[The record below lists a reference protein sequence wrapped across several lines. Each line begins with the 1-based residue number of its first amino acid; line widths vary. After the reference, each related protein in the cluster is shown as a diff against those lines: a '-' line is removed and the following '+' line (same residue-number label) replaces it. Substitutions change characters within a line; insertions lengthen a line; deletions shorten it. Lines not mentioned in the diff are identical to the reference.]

1 MIIFHERINNSTWG
15 NMNPYRLLFFLT
27 LLNLLNFV
35 DRQLI
40 ASFANFIVPD
50 LGLTDWQYGILTGLA
65 FVFFYS
71 IMGLF
76 MGTLADKY
84 NRPRLIGFGVLLWS
98 VFTAL
103 TGAAKGFISMAIP
116 RAFIGV
122 GESILTPTSMSM
134 LSDSFPANRMGFAA
148 GVYYMGVPIGVGIS
162 LLIVGFLGE
171 PLGWRNCFYILGGI
185 GAVLGIIAFF
195 FKDRPRKHLIDNPD
209 EVNLSFSEI
218 VSTLRQALT
227 SSNALILTI
236 AGGVLYHVA
245 LGAAV
250 FEQLWYAQERGF
262 ERSEIAQL
270 TGIIGVVAGLAGN
283 LFGGLMSDWWL
294 RTFNQGRPMFLFW
307 LTLLLLP
314 LGIIYRF
321 VEPNTFIFWLGVVI
335 GYFQLGC
342 FYGPTFSTVQELVP
356 PKIRATV
363 VAFYILCLNLIGLT
377 FGSLGGGIFTDLLR
391 SFDVAEPYTIML
403 VTFSLIAGL
412 AIPCYYFG
420 GKIYESDRKRL
431 LEEFNN

>member
-1 MIIFHERINNSTWG
+1 
-15 NMNPYRLLFFLT
+15 MNPYRLLFFLT

-431 LEEFNN
+431 LEKFNN

>member
-1 MIIFHERINNSTWG
+1 
-15 NMNPYRLLFFLT
+15 MNPYRLLFFLT

-185 GAVLGIIAFF
+185 GAVLGIVAFF

-209 EVNLSFSEI
+209 EVNLSYSEI

>member
-1 MIIFHERINNSTWG
+1 
-15 NMNPYRLLFFLT
+15 MNPYRLLFFLT

-185 GAVLGIIAFF
+185 GAILGIVAFF

-209 EVNLSFSEI
+209 EVNLSFLEI

-321 VEPNTFIFWLGVVI
+321 VETNTFIFWLGVVI

-377 FGSLGGGIFTDLLR
+377 FGSLGGGIFTDILR
-391 SFDVAEPYTIML
+391 SFDVIEPYTIML

-431 LEEFNN
+431 LEKFNN

>member
-1 MIIFHERINNSTWG
+1 
-15 NMNPYRLLFFLT
+15 MNPYRLLFFLT

-185 GAVLGIIAFF
+185 GAVLGIIAFY

-209 EVNLSFSEI
+209 EVNLSYSEI

-294 RTFNQGRPMFLFW
+294 KTFNQGRPMFLFW

-321 VEPNTFIFWLGVVI
+321 VEPNTFIFWLGVTI

-391 SFDVAEPYTIML
+391 SFDVTEPYTIML

>member
-1 MIIFHERINNSTWG
+1 
-15 NMNPYRLLFFLT
+15 MNPYRLLFFLT

-84 NRPRLIGFGVLLWS
+84 NRPRLIGFGVLVWS

-148 GVYYMGVPIGVGIS
+148 GVYSIGVPIGVGIS

-185 GAVLGIIAFF
+185 GAVLGIIAFY

-209 EVNLSFSEI
+209 EVNLSYSEI

-294 RTFNQGRPMFLFW
+294 KTFNQGRPMFLFW

-321 VEPNTFIFWLGVVI
+321 VEPNTFIFWLGVTI

-391 SFDVAEPYTIML
+391 SFDVTEPYTIML

-431 LEEFNN
+431 LEKFNN

>member
-1 MIIFHERINNSTWG
+1 
-15 NMNPYRLLFFLT
+15 MNPYRLLFFLT

-84 NRPRLIGFGVLLWS
+84 NRPRLISFGVLLWS
-98 VFTAL
+98 IFTAL

-185 GAVLGIIAFF
+185 GAILGIVAFF

-209 EVNLSFSEI
+209 EVNL
-218 VSTLRQALT
+218 
-227 SSNALILTI
+227 
-236 AGGVLYHVA
+236 
-245 LGAAV
+245 
-250 FEQLWYAQERGF
+250 
-262 ERSEIAQL
+262 
-270 TGIIGVVAGLAGN
+270 
-283 LFGGLMSDWWL
+283 
-294 RTFNQGRPMFLFW
+294 
-307 LTLLLLP
+307 
-314 LGIIYRF
+314 
-321 VEPNTFIFWLGVVI
+321 
-335 GYFQLGC
+335 
-342 FYGPTFSTVQELVP
+342 
-356 PKIRATV
+356 
-363 VAFYILCLNLIGLT
+363 
-377 FGSLGGGIFTDLLR
+377 
-391 SFDVAEPYTIML
+391 
-403 VTFSLIAGL
+403 
-412 AIPCYYFG
+412 
-420 GKIYESDRKRL
+420 
-431 LEEFNN
+431 

>member
-1 MIIFHERINNSTWG
+1 
-15 NMNPYRLLFFLT
+15 MNPYRLLFFLT

-185 GAVLGIIAFF
+185 GAVLGIVAFF

-209 EVNLSFSEI
+209 EVNLSYSEI
-218 VSTLRQALT
+218 VSTLKQALT

>member
-1 MIIFHERINNSTWG
+1 
-15 NMNPYRLLFFLT
+15 MNPYRLLFFLT

-209 EVNLSFSEI
+209 EVNLSYSEI

-391 SFDVAEPYTIML
+391 TFDVAEPYTIML

-420 GKIYESDRKRL
+420 GKIYESDRKKL

>member
-1 MIIFHERINNSTWG
+1 
-15 NMNPYRLLFFLT
+15 MNPYRLLFFLT

-185 GAVLGIIAFF
+185 GAVLGIVAFF

-209 EVNLSFSEI
+209 EVNLSFLEI

-270 TGIIGVVAGLAGN
+270 TGIIGVDAGLAGN
-283 LFGGLMSDWWL
+283 LIGGMMSDWWI

-377 FGSLGGGIFTDLLR
+377 FGSLGGGIFTDILR
-391 SFDVAEPYTIML
+391 SFDVIEPYTIML

-431 LEEFNN
+431 LEKFNN

>member
-1 MIIFHERINNSTWG
+1 
-15 NMNPYRLLFFLT
+15 MNPYRLLFFLT

-185 GAVLGIIAFF
+185 GAVLGIVAFF